1 MYEFLRDEFDIN
13 ARLILTKENT
23 KYDIALVK
31 NKNKNRLNSLF
42 FEFLVQFNSP
52 TVRIIISVLA
62 ENYAKSA
69 DKLSLDVYCTSLR
82 LLVLLLQETE
92 NHVIIIN
99 YFIRITTIVIQ
110 NIEKADGLRTFM
122 IKKI

>member
-99 YFIRITTIVIQ
+99 CFIRITTIVIQ